1 MKKFEKALTVAVVT
15 TVLTFVV
22 GFLIMAVFSLFGNPF
37 DRKIVRN
44 IAEQYVAENYSEM
57 NPTIVDID
65 YFDTPIEGPY
75 HVEVYLEKTG
85 RTFTLHYSE
94 SGDLEWDAYDY
105 STYKEKYGEEYF
117 EEGLYSIRDNIGV
130 PKNEKQKAVIAVINF
145 DFEIQNGG
153 LAQYLINEE
162 NEYIVN
168 ITKYLRMLGAEEQV
182 TLLETFVNENGI
194 ELKAV
199 ETSSIAESIEFEKS
213 KPFDE
218 FNDAYM
224 EIYIPEGEYEPY
236 LNFLVI
242 NYIQDNI
249 EDF

>member
-1 MKKFEKALTVAVVT
+1 MKKLEKALTVAVIA
-15 TVLTFVV
+15 TVSTFII
-22 GFLIMAVFSLFGNPF
+22 GFLVMAVFSLFGNPL
-37 DRKIVRN
+37 DRKNVRN

-65 YFDTPIEGPY
+65 YFDTSVEGPY
-75 HVEVYLEKTG
+75 HVEVYLEKNG
-85 RTFTLHYSE
+85 RTFNLHYSE
-94 SGDLEWDAYDY
+94 SGELEWDSHDFSIYE
-105 STYKEKYGEEYF
+105 EKYGEEYF
-117 EEGLYSIRDNIGV
+117 EEGLCSIRDNIGI
-130 PKNEKQKAVIAVINF
+130 PQNEKQKAVIAVINF

-162 NEYIVN
+162 NDYIVN
-168 ITKYLRMLGAEEQV
+168 ITEYLRMLGAEEQA
-182 TLLETFVNENGI
+182 TLLETFVTENGI

-199 ETSSIAESIEFEKS
+199 ETSSIDESIEFEKS

-224 EIYIPEGEYEPY
+224 EIYIPEGEHEPY

-242 NYIQDNI
+242 GYIQNNI

>member
-1 MKKFEKALTVAVVT
+1 MKKLKKALIAAAIATISAFVIGFLTAVV
-15 TVLTFVV
+15 F
-22 GFLIMAVFSLFGNPF
+22 GLFGNPL
-37 DRKIVRN
+37 DRKNVRN
-44 IAEQYVAENYSEM
+44 IAEQYLAENYSEM

-65 YFDTPIEGPY
+65 YFDSPVEGPY
-75 HVEVYLEKTG
+75 HVEVHLEKTG
-85 RTFTLHYSE
+85 RTYWLHYSKTGE
-94 SGDLEWDAYDY
+94 LEWDTYDY
-105 STYKEKYGEEYF
+105 SIYEEKYGEEYF

-153 LAQYLINEE
+153 LAQYLINEDD
-162 NEYIVN
+162 EYIEKIVD
-168 ITKYLRMLGAEEQV
+168 YLRMLGAKEQA
-182 TLLETFVNENGI
+182 TLLETFMTENDI
-194 ELKAV
+194 EFKSV
-199 ETSSIAESIEFEKS
+199 ETSSIEESIEFEKS
-213 KPFDE
+213 KPFDK

>member
-1 MKKFEKALTVAVVT
+1 MKKLEKALTVAVIA
-15 TVLTFVV
+15 TVSAFVI
-22 GFLIMAVFSLFGNPF
+22 GFLVLAVFSLFGNPL
-37 DRKIVRN
+37 DRKNIRN
-44 IAEQYVAENYSEM
+44 VAEQYLAETYSEM

-65 YFDTPIEGPY
+65 YFDTPVEGPY
-75 HVEVYLEKTG
+75 HIEVHLEKTG
-85 RTFTLHYSE
+85 RTFWLHYSK
-94 SGDLEWDAYDY
+94 SGDLEWDTYDY
-105 STYKEKYGEEYF
+105 SIYEEKYGEEYF

-162 NEYIVN
+162 NEYIEKIVD
-168 ITKYLRMLGAEEQV
+168 YLRMLGAEEQA
-182 TLLETFVNENGI
+182 TLLETFMTENDI
-194 ELKAV
+194 EFKSV
-199 ETSSIAESIEFEKS
+199 ETNSIEESIEFEKS

-224 EIYIPEGEYEPY
+224 EIYASDDAWRPDLEGQ
-236 LNFLVI
+236 I
-242 NYIQDNI
+242 ISYIQENI